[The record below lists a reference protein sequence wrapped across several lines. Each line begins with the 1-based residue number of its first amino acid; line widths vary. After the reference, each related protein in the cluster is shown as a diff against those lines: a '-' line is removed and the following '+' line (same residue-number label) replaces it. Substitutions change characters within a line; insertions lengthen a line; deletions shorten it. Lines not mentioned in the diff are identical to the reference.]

1 MMHLNQLFKH
11 ILNRLIPINLI
22 AIYREL
28 ENTFIY
34 FFKLFDELL
43 ELFKLETFYQLNWG
57 LVVLPISLLE
67 WRTTFAAASI
77 KRSS

>member
-67 WRTTFAAASI
+67 
-77 KRSS
+77 